1 MCEICEKLRKRA
13 LTQVGL
19 DKMLDKID
27 EQFKEILEL
36 KNKLEH
42 ISEVALAPLEVSDNE

>member
-27 EQFKEILEL
+27 EQFKEILQL
-36 KNKLEH
+36 KDKLEL
-42 ISEVALAPLEVSDNE
+42 INEAVLHGK